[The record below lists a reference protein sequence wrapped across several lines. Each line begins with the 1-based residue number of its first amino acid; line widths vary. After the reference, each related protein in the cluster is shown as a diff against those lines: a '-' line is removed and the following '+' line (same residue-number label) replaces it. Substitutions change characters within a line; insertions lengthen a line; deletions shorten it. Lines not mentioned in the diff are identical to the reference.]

1 MSETWLKPNR
11 RALLVA
17 LVPPAAL
24 VVAGGGLAAAV
35 RGHSTAAFWL
45 GLLLAAVGLL
55 GTLGLILLLR
65 LPRLA
70 FADGCLLVYL
80 RGWQPERVPIELVEV
95 FFAGQGPS
103 MMPRVRGQD
112 PESTSEVATIVVRL
126 AESAPEW
133 AQRRVNR
140 SLGHWCEGYITIRGT
155 WCEPLSPALILELN
169 RRLVQAHRQ
178 QRAAKDSARQMADLR
193 SEDGR

>member
-1 MSETWLKPNR
+1 MRETWLKPNR

-17 LVPPAAL
+17 LVLPMSL
-24 VVAGGGLAAAV
+24 VVAGGGLAAAL
-35 RGHSTAAFWL
+35 RGHSTAVFGL

-55 GTLGLILLLR
+55 GTWGLILLLR

-70 FADGCLLVYL
+70 FENGCLLVYL

-103 MMPRVRGQD
+103 LMPRVRGQD
-112 PESTSEVATIVVRL
+112 SESPSEVATIVVRL
-126 AESAPEW
+126 AESAPHW

-155 WCEPLSPALILELN
+155 WCEPLSPELILDLN

-178 QRAAKDSARQMADLR
+178 QRAAQDSSRQMADQGC
-193 SEDGR
+193 EDGR